1 MGEEK
6 EGLQIFK
13 ELENH
18 ILKSVE
24 YTLGKW
30 EPLTVWVTGIA
41 SDVFGRE
48 ISGRRMDGVGG
59 AQTGSRRECSLGLKQ
74 SDAVELGRSGSLA
87 TIPPALPMEEHE
99 DATRSL
105 PSPSTW

>member
-30 EPLTVWVTGIA
+30 EPWTVWVTGIA

-87 TIPPALPMEEHE
+87 TIPPILHIFF
-99 DATRSL
+99 
-105 PSPSTW
+105 